1 MHNESMQANA
11 SDYLL
16 RLFPSGHHQ
25 QRFYFTVIRR
35 LIYNASQNSKTMEV
49 RKKWMRSQ
57 WHDWTVRI
65 AWSSTIVVLQN
76 GAASAILFRTCCEMA
91 CTISDEWGTPTFNCY
106 FRSLVISIRVPTAIN
121 QHSHTHTR
129 MRRIYT
135 RGINYR
141 VLTEP
146 TFVPFTYR
154 RKHKI
159 YACVRNECD
168 VRMTRAGRRAH
179 NSHQSDYA
187 TVSCFLFP
195 VFFFGQYIVVGTH
208 QIRKF
213 R

>member
-1 MHNESMQANA
+1 MV
-11 SDYLL
+11 
-16 RLFPSGHHQ
+16 RPQ
-25 QRFYFTVIRR
+25 QFCF
-35 LIYNASQNSKTMEV
+35 V
-49 RKKWMRSQ
+49 RAVKW
-57 WHDWTVRI
+57 H
-65 AWSSTIVVLQN
+65 A
-76 GAASAILFRTCCEMA
+76 
-91 CTISDEWGTPTFNCY
+91 WGTPTFNCY

-195 VFFFGQYIVVGTH
+195 VFFLVSTSSSAPTKSENFDSSRLIRCAHAHHFFLNQWATNFVCQMRTH
-208 QIRKF
+208 SNDTDNDEELTEWETSHKSLI
-213 R
+213 